1 MMLTFFLL
9 KSSLSNSLEYHIYP
23 APVLHTD
30 CYIASSN
37 CFFCLAN
44 GIQEDK
50 CIQLHF
56 LVYVNNLGSIAS
68 KKKQKRRLGLLK
80 NN

>member
-37 CFFCLAN
+37 CSFCLAN

-56 LVYVNNLGSIAS
+56 LVYVNNLGSLAS
-68 KKKQKRRLGLLK
+68 KKKKKGG
-80 NN
+80 